1 MASGDTQL
9 RVLCLRMIIG
19 HYRNFLLTGEMMN
32 ALEDVVGHLVGCKLG
47 CSCLV
52 FGLNSKKMKALLKG
66 SSFLF

>member
-1 MASGDTQL
+1 
-9 RVLCLRMIIG
+9 MIIG